1 MQLNVFL
8 TGATGYIGGAVADA
22 LLAEGHSVVGLA
34 RSDEA
39 ARRLTA
45 KGIIPFHGDLNSP
58 ANLAKAAMESDGVI
72 HAGTTN
78 DGRIDQEAVRAM
90 LDALRASGKPFLYTS
105 GIWVLGETGGKVADE
120 TWPVNPAALVAWRP
134 GVEQLVLA
142 AARTGVR
149 SIVIRPGIVYG
160 RGGGI
165 AADFVKFARETGAAR
180 YVGTGDNHWPLIHV
194 EDLADLYCCALENAT
209 PGTLIHATDGSAY
222 RVREI
227 AEAASFGAGAGGR
240 TESWPLEEA
249 RQALGAYADALVL
262 DQLVGSAWCKPPACE
277 GAKRSFALLDDLRNG
292 SYAQ

>member
-90 LDALRASGKPFLYTS
+90 LDALRGSNKPFLYTS
-105 GIWVLGETGGKVADE
+105 GIWVLGDTGRKIADE
-120 TWPVNPAALVAWRP
+120 TWPANPAALVAWRP
-134 GVEQLVLA
+134 EVEQLALA
-142 AARTGVR
+142 AAPSGIR

-165 AADFVKFARETGAAR
+165 PEDFVKSARETGAAR

-194 EDLADLYCCALENAT
+194 EDLADLYVRAFQHAASGALF
-209 PGTLIHATDGSAY
+209 HATDGSAF

-227 AEAASFGAGAGGR
+227 AEAASLGAGAGGR
-240 TESWPLEEA
+240 TQSWPLEEA
-249 RQALGAYADALVL
+249 RKALGAYADALVL
-262 DQLVGSAWCKPPACE
+262 DQLVSPDKA
-277 GAKRSFALLDDLRNG
+277 RTTLDWQPRMASVVEDLRHGN
-292 SYAQ
+292 SVA

>member
-1 MQLNVFL
+1 MQLKVFL

-22 LLAEGHSVVGLA
+22 LHTAGHSVVGLA

-45 KGIIPFHGDLNSP
+45 KRIIPFHGDLNSP

-105 GIWVLGETGGKVADE
+105 GIWVLGDTGGKIADE
-120 TWPVNPAALVAWRP
+120 TWPANPAALVAWRP

-142 AARTGVR
+142 SAASGTR
-149 SIVIRPGIVYG
+149 STVIRPGVVYG

-165 AADFVKFARETGAAR
+165 PADLAKSARENGAAR

-194 EDLADLYCCALENAT
+194 EDLADLYVRAFQHAPSGVLF
-209 PGTLIHATDGSAY
+209 HATDGSAF

-227 AEAASFGAGAGGR
+227 AEAASLGAGAGGR
-240 TESWPLEEA
+240 TQSWPLKEA
-249 RQALGAYADALVL
+249 RQTLGAYADALVL
-262 DQLVGSAWCKPPACE
+262 DQLVSSEKA
-277 GAKRSFALLDDLRNG
+277 RTTLDWQPRMASIVEDLRQG
-292 SYAQ
+292 YSAA